1 MLQQAMLQQPAL
13 AFVRLPIQLQLAVAV
28 PVPVAVAVALAATD
42 TDTAGRGS
50 PGQASAWYCLG
61 AVVAVAA
68 AAAAVAVVLSCCV
81 FYSFIYVFIS
91 SCWQLK
97 ALRPPFPTSLLWR
110 CVWQLRLP
118 RRRRR
123 RLPNVMSYVCRK
135 LEERKT

>member
-61 AVVAVAA
+61 

>member
-1 MLQQAMLQQPAL
+1 MLQQAVLQQPAL

-28 PVPVAVAVALAATD
+28 PVAVAVALAATD
-42 TDTAGRGS
+42 TDTARRGS

-61 AVVAVAA
+61 AAA
-68 AAAAVAVVLSCCV
+68 AAAVVLSCCV

-123 RLPNVMSYVCRK
+123 LPNVMSYVCRK

>member
-13 AFVRLPIQLQLAVAV
+13 AFVRLPIQLQLA
-28 PVPVAVAVALAATD
+28 VAVAVALAATD

-61 AVVAVAA
+61 

-123 RLPNVMSYVCRK
+123 RSRLPNVMSYVCRK